1 MLSVDGTDE
10 RIPERGRDWY
20 SHKFKKSGLRYEVAV
35 SIKSGDICWISGPHQ
50 PGLWNDVEIFRSSL
64 VTFLDPGERV
74 EADDGY
80 IGEAPLRV
88 KCPMCVTCP
97 QERKNMM
104 KLVRNRQETC
114 NKRLKQWNILV
125 HTFRHNIT
133 DHRDVFASV
142 CVIWQSTMANHC
154 FLLSTI
160 LISLI
165 ISNCICSN

>member
-1 MLSVDGTDE
+1 MLSVDGTDV

-64 VTFLDPGERV
+64 VTFLDPGEHV

-97 QERKNMM
+97 QKRKYMM
-104 KLVRNRQETC
+104 KLV
-114 NKRLKQWNILV
+114 
-125 HTFRHNIT
+125 
-133 DHRDVFASV
+133 
-142 CVIWQSTMANHC
+142 
-154 FLLSTI
+154 
-160 LISLI
+160 
-165 ISNCICSN
+165 